1 MEGVKNEESVSF
13 SFSDESVDSLV
24 SSNSPEK
31 NKAKHEQTF
40 EHEQEQKHQHKQEH
54 DEPKQEQNQDEEKSF
69 SEKSE
74 CGFNDGSSTDIYQ
87 ATKAP
92 SLRIDYD
99 CTRLAGE
106 ETSRHSPA
114 PTKFMSGN
122 VLFVFFHLSNSNHK

>member
-1 MEGVKNEESVSF
+1 MEGVKYEEFVSF
-13 SFSDESVDSLV
+13 SVSDESVDSLV
-24 SSNSPEK
+24 SSNSTEK
-31 NKAKHEQTF
+31 NNAKHEQTPA
-40 EHEQEQKHQHKQEH
+40 HKQEQKHQHKQEH
-54 DEPKQEQNQDEEKSF
+54 KQEQNHDEEQSF

-74 CGFNDGSSTDIYQ
+74 CTSNDGSSTDICQ

-92 SLRIDYD
+92 SLRLDHD